1 MIQENITEEEAKVYE
16 VLKQVPDPEVAVN
29 IVDLGLIYKV
39 LKNDESKTL
48 DVDVTLSTPG
58 CPVGDVIIQHIQTVL
73 ENAYPEH
80 AVLVDLVWE
89 PQWNPDMISDDGRA
103 ELNQ

>member
-1 MIQENITEEEAKVYE
+1 MIQENITEEEAKVYK

-39 LKNDESKTL
+39 LKNDEAKTL

-58 CPVGDVIIQHIQTVL
+58 CPVGDTIIQHIQTVL
-73 ENAYPEH
+73 ENTYPEY

-89 PQWNPDMISDDGRA
+89 PAWNPDMISDDGRA
-103 ELNQ
+103 ELNA

>member
-1 MIQENITEEEAKVYE
+1 MIQKNITEDEAKVYE

-39 LKNDESKTL
+39 LKNDEAKTL

-58 CPVGDVIIQHIQTVL
+58 CPVGDTIIQHIQTVL
-73 ENAYPEH
+73 ENTYPEY

-89 PQWNPDMISDDGRA
+89 PAWNPDMISDDGRA
-103 ELNQ
+103 ELNA

>member
-1 MIQENITEEEAKVYE
+1 MIQKNITEEEAKVYE
-16 VLKQVPDPEVAVN
+16 VLKQVPDPEVGVN

-58 CPVGDVIIQHIQTVL
+58 CPVGDAIIQHIQAVL
-73 ENAYPEH
+73 EVNFPEY

-89 PQWNPDMISDDGRA
+89 PQWNPDMISEEGRI
-103 ELNQ
+103 ELN

>member
-1 MIQENITEEEAKVYE
+1 MIQENISEEEAKVYE

-39 LKNDESKTL
+39 LKNDEAKTL

-58 CPVGDVIIQHIQTVL
+58 CPVGDTIIQHIQTVL
-73 ENAYPEH
+73 ENMYPEY

-89 PQWNPDMISDDGRA
+89 PQWNPDMISDDGLA

>member
-16 VLKQVPDPEVAVN
+16 VLKHVPDPEVAVN

-39 LKNDESKTL
+39 LKNDETKTL

-58 CPVGDVIIQHIQTVL
+58 CPVGDTIIQHIQTVL
-73 ENAYPEH
+73 ENTYPEY

-89 PQWNPDMISDDGRA
+89 PAWNPDMISDDGRA
-103 ELNQ
+103 ELNA

>member
-39 LKNDESKTL
+39 LKNDEAKTL

-58 CPVGDVIIQHIQTVL
+58 CPVGDTIIQHIQTVL
-73 ENAYPEH
+73 ENTYPEY

-89 PQWNPDMISDDGRA
+89 HAWNPDMISDDGRA
-103 ELNQ
+103 ELNA

>member
-39 LKNDESKTL
+39 LKNDEAKTL

-58 CPVGDVIIQHIQTVL
+58 CPVGDTIIQHIQTVL
-73 ENAYPEH
+73 ENTYPEH

-103 ELNQ
+103 ELNA